1 MNTSKLRVALK
12 MGLLSLILLGS
23 HATMAQQG
31 KPNEKAVVP
40 PPPTQR
46 LSEDLEPT
54 VTIKQVEG
62 QQVEEFRIRGKLY
75 MMRVTPKGGGKPYV
89 LLDKQGTGH
98 FEVGENYSP
107 HLSVPQW
114 VIMEF

>member
-1 MNTSKLRVALK
+1 MKLHSTHVLPALAA
-12 MGLLSLILLGS
+12 LCLAIANPCAL
-23 HATMAQQG
+23 AQTAGANQKG
-31 KPNEKAVVP
+31 VVP
-40 PPPTQR
+40 PPPVQKG

-54 VTIKQVEG
+54 VTIKQVDG

-75 MMRVTPKGGGKPYV
+75 MMRVTPKGGKPYV
-89 LLDKQGTGH
+89 LVDKAGTGH